1 MGYNTAL
8 DLSTE
13 WDTEF
18 DLEMAISIHLQSNHY
33 PPVPLSMVQP
43 CIDAIDAY
51 YDEDYDRFIAMPEG
65 VFYKGMSHAPAHAIV
80 DQHHLSWFIDPVE
93 DSNEDAGFEEW
104 LGLE

>member
-1 MGYNTAL
+1 MGSITAL
-8 DLSTE
+8 GIQ
-13 WDTEF
+13 DTVL
-18 DLEMAISIHLQSNHY
+18 DLETQLAYHLQGNHY

-43 CIDAIDAY
+43 CIEAIDAY

-65 VFYKGMSHAPAHAIV
+65 VFYKGMSHAPASAIV